1 MFVTAPRFARPPRAA
16 LTWPALAIL
25 APLVVAGLWLSFRL
39 WPEWTSNPD
48 LSHGLFAPAIFLLLV
63 WEGTRTGPQRWVRA
77 SRWTTLAIALAAAAA
92 LAMYALG
99 GLLAAS
105 LGWSHSAVVFSL
117 TASFALGL
125 GAALLVAAD
134 ERVRAV
140 PFNWTILTAIGL
152 WLLVAPLPSGT
163 YARLTF
169 GLQGWVTGSVLTSL
183 HLLGIPAR
191 QIGNIIE
198 LANTSVGVEEACSG
212 IRSLLS
218 CLYAGFFFAAWLVR
232 TPGRR
237 IFLILCAPVL
247 AIGMNFARS
256 LGLTLLA
263 DRGVDIAGF
272 WHDATGY
279 AILGLTAATLAGL
292 AALLSPAGAPVAPA
306 AVPATAGPARGPLL
320 AFGSG
325 ALAVGAL
332 ALLFALLTP
341 RSSRAPSPGDIA
353 AIDTLFPAAPAG
365 WRVNDRDDL
374 YRFSGVLRTERLAER
389 TYVRVAAGQP
399 PLQINA
405 YLAYWSPGEASVS
418 MVASHTPDACWPGA
432 GWEPLPTETPRVALA
447 VAGGTLPPA
456 EHRVFRLGGSPQH
469 VWFWHLYDGRPTD
482 YLNPR
487 SIPALVRLSLNY
499 GFRREGSQYFVRF
512 SSNRPWEEISGEPVV
527 QELFANLARI
537 GLRP

>member
-1 MFVTAPRFARPPRAA
+1 LKAGAWTPVLVAFAAFGA
-16 LTWPALAIL
+16 
-25 APLVVAGLWLSFRL
+25 VV
-39 WPEWTSNPD
+39 
-48 LSHGLFAPAIFLLLV
+48 
-63 WEGTRTGPQRWVRA
+63 
-77 SRWTTLAIALAAAAA
+77 
-92 LAMYALG
+92 MYALG

-117 TASFALGL
+117 TASFACGL
-125 GAALLVAAD
+125 GAALIVAAD

-140 PFNWTILTAIGL
+140 PFNWTLLTAIGL
-152 WLLVAPLPSGT
+152 WLLAAPLPSGT

-169 GLQGWVTGSVLTSL
+169 GLQGWVTSSVLSAL

-212 IRSLLS
+212 IRSLIS
-218 CLYAGFFFAAWLVR
+218 CVYAGFFFAAWLVR
-232 TPGRR
+232 SPGRR
-237 IFLILCAPVL
+237 VFLILCAPLL
-247 AIGMNFARS
+247 AIFMNFARS

-263 DRGVDIAGF
+263 NRGVDISGV

-279 AILGLTAATLAGL
+279 AILGLTAVALAGL
-292 AALLSPAGAPVAPA
+292 AALLSPAGAPPS
-306 AVPATAGPARGPLL
+306 PATVAAPSGLVRVPSLV
-320 AFGSG
+320 FGTG
-325 ALAVGAL
+325 ALAVGGL
-332 ALLFALLTP
+332 AVAFIALTP
-341 RSSRAPSPGDIA
+341 RASRTPGPDDVA
-353 AIDTLFPAAPAG
+353 TVASLFPPPPPG
-365 WRVNDRDDL
+365 WQINDRNDL
-374 YRFSGVLRTERLAER
+374 YRFSGTLRTERLAER
-389 TYVRVAAGQP
+389 TYLRITAGKP

-405 YLAYWSPGEASVS
+405 YVAYWSPGAASVS

-432 GWEPLPTETPRVALA
+432 GWEPLPNATPRVALPI
-447 VAGGTLPPA
+447 AGQLLPPG
-456 EHRVFRLGGSPQH
+456 EHRIFQLGGAPQH

-487 SIPALVRLSLNY
+487 SIPALVQLSLHY

-512 SSNRPWEEISGEPVV
+512 SSNQPWEEIAHEPVV